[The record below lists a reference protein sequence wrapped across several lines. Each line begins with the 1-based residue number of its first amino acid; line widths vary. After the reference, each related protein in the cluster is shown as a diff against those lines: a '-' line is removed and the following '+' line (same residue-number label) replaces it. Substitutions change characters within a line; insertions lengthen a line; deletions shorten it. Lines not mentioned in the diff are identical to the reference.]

1 MRRRTV
7 DDETDL
13 SVLPISTGL
22 NNATL
27 NRLRRELYFNY
38 SMLKKKVE
46 NSPMDALVVEN
57 VVKAFGA
64 ARAVD
69 GLSFRVPRGSICG
82 FLGPNG
88 AGKTTTIRMAMDII
102 RPDSGN
108 LTLLDGLTPA
118 GARCRVGYM
127 PEERGLYPKMSVG
140 RVLSYIARIRGIK
153 SREIDGKIRGWLD
166 RVDLAEC
173 ATKKVEELSKGMQQK
188 IQFIA
193 AAIHDPDVLILDEPF
208 ASLDPINADLLK
220 DILLGLKNAG
230 KTVLFSTH
238 IMEQAEQLCDHIV
251 LINRGRNVLSGTL
264 ESVRAQYPA
273 DSIDVELDGD
283 AAFLDTLP
291 QVKNV
296 ARADG
301 GLRITLREGA
311 DDQQLLAQM
320 LDRVRIRRFELT
332 VPSLHEIFILAV
344 GEPHE

>member
-1 MRRRTV
+1 
-7 DDETDL
+7 
-13 SVLPISTGL
+13 
-22 NNATL
+22 
-27 NRLRRELYFNY
+27 
-38 SMLKKKVE
+38 
-46 NSPMDALVVEN
+46 MDALVVEN
-57 VVKAFGA
+57 VVKSFGA

-69 GLSFRVPRGSICG
+69 GLSFSVPRGSICG

-102 RPDSGN
+102 RPDSGR

-118 GARCRVGYM
+118 DARSGVGYM
-127 PEERGLYPKMSVG
+127 PEERGLYPKMRVG
-140 RVLSYIARIRGIK
+140 RVLSYIARIKGIK
-153 SREIDGKIRGWLD
+153 PREIEGRIRSWLD
-166 RVDLAEC
+166 RVGLAEC
-173 ATKKVEELSKGMQQK
+173 VGKKVEELSRGMQQK

-193 AAIHDPDVLILDEPF
+193 AAIHDPDILILDEPF

-220 DILLGLKNAG
+220 DILLGFKSAG

-251 LINRGRNVLSGTL
+251 LIHKGRNVLCGTL
-264 ESVRAQYPA
+264 ESIRGQFPA
-273 DSIDVELDGD
+273 DSVDVELEGD
-283 AAFLDTLP
+283 PGFLAALP
-291 QVKNV
+291 QVKSV
-296 ARADG
+296 ARVDG

-332 VPSLHEIFILAV
+332 VPSLHQIFILAV